1 MAARGLLENPA
12 MYAGHPTTPA
22 SCVQVSWYM
31 SKALILQNA
40 LLQDWVRLALSTGT
54 HFTCF
59 HHHLIYVLSSS
70 MGKAERKAFNA
81 LTSTAAV
88 LDYIQ
93 NHWDLHLSPP
103 QSEALSEL

>member
-1 MAARGLLENPA
+1 

-22 SCVQVSWYM
+22 SCVQVSLYM
-31 SKALILQNA
+31 SKALILQSA

-59 HHHLIYVLSSS
+59 HHHLIYMLSSS

-93 NHWDLHLSPP
+93 NHWDLHLSPS